1 MGLSW
6 VNQLIRSYNETMEL
20 ADPRAL
26 KYPLMNSVVPNMV
39 STIIYLWVVLYAGPK
54 YMKKRQPLQ
63 LRPVIALYNLCMVI
77 FALFLFYEFLMSG
90 WATGYSF
97 TCQECDYS
105 NSPQA
110 LRMVRVCYLFWL
122 SKHIEFLDTVFFI
135 ARKKF
140 QHVSF
145 LHVFHHSIMAFTWW
159 FGVKFSPGGLG
170 TFHGM
175 INSFVHLVMYTYY
188 GIAALGPAYQKY
200 LWWKKYLTV
209 FQMTQFVVVFSHI
222 GYVIAFTNCKYPEVF
237 KYIIGAYGTIF
248 FILFADF
255 WTKAYSRRPS
265 QKVKD
270 EPKTELTS
278 EPAKEIGNGESV
290 IQRRKPISVK

>member
-6 VNQLIRSYNETMEL
+6 INQMVKSYNETMEL

-26 KYPLMNSVVPNMV
+26 DYPLMNSVVPNFV
-39 STIIYLWVVLYAGPK
+39 STLIYLWVVIYAGPR
-54 YMKKRQPLQ
+54 YMKKRQPLE
-63 LRPVIALYNLCMVI
+63 LRPVIVLYNLCMVL
-77 FALFLFYEFLMSG
+77 FATFLFYEFLMSG
-90 WATGYSF
+90 WGTGYSF
-97 TCQECDYS
+97 VCQECDYS
-105 NSPQA
+105 YSPQA

-122 SKHIEFLDTVFFI
+122 SKHVEFLDTVFFI

-175 INSFVHLVMYTYY
+175 INSFVHMVMYTYY
-188 GIAALGPAYQKY
+188 GIAAMGPAYHKY

-209 FQMTQFVVVFSHI
+209 FQMTQFVVVFGHI
-222 GYVIAFTNCKYPEVF
+222 GNIILFTDCKYPEIF
-237 KYIIGAYGTIF
+237 KYIIGSYGTIF
-248 FILFADF
+248 FVLFADF
-255 WTKAYSRRPS
+255 WKKAYSRRPAS
-265 QKVKD
+265 KPVQRGGEQPED
-270 EPKTELTS
+270 SSSNLR
-278 EPAKEIGNGESV
+278 NGESNV
-290 IQRRKPISVK
+290 RRRQVVGQ